1 MNPPGASTAVSD
13 IELTAVKSSPD
24 DTDHRVDAIR
34 ITFLTHV
41 GWDGALV
48 LFLSLG
54 IAGLLVYIYNMYTKS
69 FVALHRPWVWIF
81 LVLAV
86 LYVLYVLIFLC
97 SWKKKAIEFTLEQQ
111 VDMNQVKQSTLKRT
125 QSAAERAQMAARRAQ
140 QLYGKLQVNGPFF
153 LWKLYA
159 TELFES
165 GQQCANLLSVY
176 LCCLPVVWTASLCLV
191 LAADCA
197 HTSMTMV
204 HSNTPSRRNR
214 QVKIDTIIDV
224 LCVTVPLSGMWFA
237 YNIPI
242 SLPEMLSVSLL
253 PVVSILSKLD
263 DILEEGVRHRSA
275 LQVYAFQS
283 KSSRSM
289 KRNRESVF
297 QHLSHTQIAQQQ
309 EAQVPRPV
317 RLCVAGTKGLFG
329 LFFLMV
335 ALVHLAIVS
344 DKPQFEHC
352 DKVTWEDGCVSK
364 IPFCK
369 SLFAP
374 TCNCASLKLENNHSV
389 TSLPNRLADD
399 MVGLRRVF
407 IRNCNLTQLPP
418 KMEQLTEMVY
428 FEVSKNRLQAFN
440 VDIREWKNLDN
451 LVLMHNKISVYNEEA
466 LWSHPE
472 LSGLVLHNNRITLP
486 DSSRIYLPSL
496 MFLSLKDNG
505 LRIAQTLGR
514 DQFPNLFHMH
524 LNGNHL
530 LNFPDQA
537 LKNQLGYLA
546 VARCQLKSLPSYLSE
561 FKQLVFLDARGNNI
575 TNVDDNLKLL
585 MERNGVETYF
595 AGNDVCSTDSSLDCE
610 PLCSKHCWSRRVS
623 NDGYCDVDCGTE
635 ECQFDGGDCNDL
647 KKTAL

>member
-1 MNPPGASTAVSD
+1 MDSPDGDGSAAVSPTSV
-13 IELTAVKSSPD
+13 ELTSSPLEIN
-24 DTDHRVDAIR
+24 VPPQNGAQ
-34 ITFLTHV
+34 ITFCTHV
-41 GWDGALV
+41 GWDGTAML
-48 LFLSLG
+48 LFTSG
-54 IAGLLVYIYNMYTKS
+54 VSGLFIWIYSKYTKS
-69 FVALHRPWVWIF
+69 FQAVHRPWVWLF
-81 LVLAV
+81 LVLAF
-86 LYVLYVLIFLC
+86 LYLLLTILYAL
-97 SWKKKAIEFTLEQQ
+97 SWKKLANTYS
-111 VDMNQVKQSTLKRT
+111 VDRPAEPGKGKNSISQKIVKVIF
-125 QSAAERAQMAARRAQ
+125 MFNI
-140 QLYGKLQVNGPFF
+140 NGVLF
-153 LWKLYA
+153 LWKLYLL
-159 TELFES
+159 EFVES
-165 GQQCANLLSVY
+165 INQLVNLITVY
-176 LCCLPVVWTASLCLV
+176 LCTLPVEISSCMCVA
-191 LAADCA
+191 LAVDAFYRA
-197 HTSMTMV
+197 YQMGQPHTIF
-204 HSNTPSRRNR
+204 RRAR
-214 QVKIDTIIDV
+214 QIKIDLFLDFT
-224 LCVTVPLSGMWFA
+224 CVATPLILLYNA
-237 YNIPI
+237 YGIPI
-242 SLPEMLSVSLL
+242 TIPEMLQLTLWPSLCIVSKTR
-253 PVVSILSKLD
+253 SIFREIVRVRANAAM
-263 DILEEGVRHRSA
+263 IL
-275 LQVYAFQS
+275 
-283 KSSRSM
+283 
-289 KRNRESVF
+289 
-297 QHLSHTQIAQQQ
+297 QQ
-309 EAQVPRPV
+309 ERRSLKTNR
-317 RLCVAGTKGLFG
+317 RLKRSWTRVEMIAEKQYKQIPKSISSA
-329 LFFLMV
+329 FLVYNICYGILLSMV
-335 ALVHLAIVS
+335 ATVHLGIIL

-352 DKVTWEDGCVSK
+352 NKITWEVGCKSK

-389 TSLPNRLADD
+389 TSLPNRLVDD
-399 MVGLRRVF
+399 MVGLRKVF
-407 IRNCNLTQLPP
+407 IRNCNLTKLPP

-486 DSSRIYLPSL
+486 DASRIYLPSL

-585 MERNGVETYF
+585 MVRNGVETYF